1 MQINRD
7 GISGRTIIV
16 QGTQSNPAWSP
27 VISLPTVPPD
37 SKKSH
42 NEFPLKC
49 STRLQDGAGV
59 QSPFWKGIEVV
70 Y

>member
-27 VISLPTVPPD
+27 VISLPTVPPAY
-37 SKKSH
+37 KKSH
-42 NEFPLKC
+42 DELPLKC
-49 STRLQDGAGV
+49 STRL
-59 QSPFWKGIEVV
+59 
-70 Y
+70 

>member
-27 VISLPTVPPD
+27 VISLPTVLPTYKQPQD
-37 SKKSH
+37 
-42 NEFPLKC
+42 EFPLKC
-49 STRLQDGAGV
+49 STRL
-59 QSPFWKGIEVV
+59 
-70 Y
+70 